1 MQENN
6 LKETQLEY
14 DPIIKE
20 EITWDQ
26 AVQKIETV
34 INDVCKEFEKEG
46 HPYYSHSLLKYW
58 RRILKG

>member
-1 MQENN
+1 MQENH

-20 EITWDQ
+20 EVTWDQ

-46 HPYYSHSLLKYW
+46 HPYYSDSLLKYW